1 MKVHKYERNLA
12 KTLSQSHYLRR
23 DELGEKYLKNL
34 KFIIGLIFL
43 DKNIHENYKII
54 FFGKSLHICN
64 TMLFCEILSKS
75 NYEKLQEI

>member
-12 KTLSQSHYLRR
+12 KILSQFHYLRR
-23 DELGEKYLKNL
+23 DELGAKYFKDF

-43 DKNIHENYKII
+43 GKNIHENHKI
-54 FFGKSLHICN
+54 FLFGKYLHICN
-64 TMLFCEILSKS
+64 TMLFYEILSKS